1 MAESAHP
8 YLLVLPVLRQHSK
21 LVAIFLIVTLTS
33 LAIEGLGTGAV
44 ISMLDAWGEGGV
56 ADSLP
61 FASELRQKM
70 SELTLTYR
78 VRLIAL
84 ALLGVVVAES
94 TLRYTREILALRLAL
109 RVDAGF
115 KSALL
120 NQIYAVSLRYINQKP
135 AAHLTSLLLMDTTR
149 AAKLLFFLATM
160 GSSLAIL
167 AMYTIIMLALS
178 WKLTLLAG
186 LLLIIFSF
194 PSRVFVP
201 ASKLHSAGGRI
212 VARQK
217 RMQASATERLATI
230 KLAHLYSREEQDKR
244 KVKEATDDF
253 LNEWYGGEE
262 NISRTKPLMNVFAV
276 LGLVSLLIAASFFA
290 ENDNDAWLAS
300 TSIFLLIVFRLLG
313 PATQLNSSHAQFAN
327 FFPSCLSIHNFLER
341 ENKPY
346 IKNGTIKLENLESGI
361 QFENVSFCYPEQEQ
375 PALQNV
381 SFEIPY
387 GKKTAIVGASGSG
400 KSTIINLLS
409 RLYDPD
415 QGLIRVNTI
424 DLRDLEVASWRRNTA
439 VISQEDLL
447 FNSSIMDNLKYARP
461 DASDEEAYAVAKLAQ
476 VHEFAELL
484 PNGYDTVIGDQGIL
498 LSGGQ
503 RQRLAIARA
512 LLADPKLLIMD
523 EATSALDSETEQ
535 LIQKSVDLYAEG
547 RTAVI
552 SAHRLSTIRYADNII
567 VLSDGMIVE
576 QGTHLELMAHQSHYK
591 KLVQAQNPENPRV
604 C

>member
-84 ALLGVVVAES
+84 ALLGIVVAES

-212 VARQK
+212 VASQK

-290 ENDNDAWLAS
+290 ENDSDAWLAS

-327 FFPSCLSIHNFLER
+327 FFPSFLSIHNFLER

-361 QFENVSFCYPEQEQ
+361 KFENVSFCYPEQEQ